1 MNRRD
6 PKAGVLIVDDDRD
19 VRELL
24 AELLTQEG
32 YHAIM
37 AANAQEALSR
47 LETVIPD
54 LIVSDL
60 MMPGM
65 DGAELLARLGSD
77 DRYAAIPTILL
88 TAAGERMAERAVA
101 EAGLR
106 TLLVH
111 KPIRIGQFLQL
122 CAWRMHNGTAVAV
135 PPAPARSDPGNDERN
150 LD

>member
-1 MNRRD
+1 MNRREM
-6 PKAGVLIVDDDRD
+6 KTGVLIVDDDRD

-37 AANAQEALSR
+37 AASAEDALAR

-65 DGAELLARLGSD
+65 DGADLLARLGNDS
-77 DRYAAIPTILL
+77 RYAAIPTILL
-88 TAAGERMAERAVA
+88 TAAGEMMAERAVA

-111 KPIRIGQFLQL
+111 KPIRIGEFLHL
-122 CAWRMHNGTAVAV
+122 VSWRLNNAPSLSVTAGTASGA
-135 PPAPARSDPGNDERN
+135 SGDERN

>member
-1 MNRRD
+1 
-6 PKAGVLIVDDDRD
+6 VLVVDDDRD

-24 AELLTQEG
+24 AELLAQEG
-32 YHAIM
+32 YHVIM
-37 AANAQEALSR
+37 AASAEEALAR

-77 DRYAAIPTILL
+77 ARYAAIPTILL
-88 TAAGERMAERAVA
+88 TAAGELMAERAVA
-101 EAGLR
+101 EARLR

-111 KPIRIGQFLQL
+111 KPIRIGEFLHL
-122 CAWRMHNGTAVAV
+122 VSWRLNSGPTLAI
-135 PPAPARSDPGNDERN
+135 PSAPMMGESGLVN

>member
-1 MNRRD
+1 MNRRET
-6 PKAGVLIVDDDRD
+6 KAAVLIVDDDRD

-24 AELLTQEG
+24 AELLNQEG

-37 AANAQEALSR
+37 AATAEEALTR

-65 DGAELLARLGSD
+65 DGAELLARLGND
-77 DRYAAIPTILL
+77 ARYAAIPTILL
-88 TAAGERMAERAVA
+88 TAAGELMAERAVA
-101 EAGLR
+101 EARLR
-106 TLLVH
+106 TCLVH
-111 KPIRIGQFLQL
+111 KPIRIGEFLHL
-122 CAWRMHNGTAVAV
+122 VSWRLQSAPTLSIPVTA
-135 PPAPARSDPGNDERN
+135 AREDSGLIS